1 MQRRQVLQAFA
12 TGAMLKVTGG
22 LASMSHETATAAVL
36 PPAAPTKTEAW
47 LATLGSFD
55 ERPPAPVCIAL
66 GPEADAVIAAL
77 RVRAKTSWDA
87 ASHMT
92 GWDSDCFRT
101 GRDDPA
107 GLEPWIETRLR
118 PCDWIAL
125 VVDANDPATHARIPD
140 WADRLAG
147 LKEAAQPIAFIV
159 GDNARGPWSSFRRLE
174 VEALAGP
181 ARRHHCFSLRSR
193 ESPPA
198 KASTSSCGQAVA
210 GRNDDQ
216 GRHGFSIRQCDGWA
230 SFLSG

>member
-1 MQRRQVLQAFA
+1 MKPAQA
-12 TGAMLKVTGG
+12 
-22 LASMSHETATAAVL
+22 
-36 PPAAPTKTEAW
+36 
-47 LATLGSFD
+47 
-55 ERPPAPVCIAL
+55 CIAL
-66 GPEADAVIAAL
+66 GPEADVVIAAL
-77 RVRAKTSWDA
+77 RVRAKASWDA

-107 GLEPWIETRLR
+107 GLEPWIDTRLR
-118 PCDWIAL
+118 PGDFIAL

-216 GRHGFSIRQCDGWA
+216 GPPATPTHLGARPCMKLWMVCLISVPNGGSCAPRRLPPMSMAC
-230 SFLSG
+230 